1 MNTEI
6 KELRTQCEVL
16 RTKIDALV
24 AKLDAADVENKMLRT
39 KVTEWNDIYRRLLAT
54 VEGAEQLMV
63 IERCAQLKGRG
74 VPCHVKADRIYHD
87 ITGALLN

>member
-24 AKLDAADVENKMLRT
+24 SRLDA
-39 KVTEWNDIYRRLLAT
+39 
-54 VEGAEQLMV
+54 AEQLMV

-74 VPCHVKADRIYHD
+74 VPCHVKANRIYHD